1 MVDGRT
7 AHGRVC
13 YSSGVDTATHR
24 VPCKGHKVVH
34 ISSCTHCEHNDFDK
48 GGYMV
53 GSFLGMAHGTCESRE
68 GHAGIYVYKLCGGD
82 PGGICGKSLSKN
94 VHISG
99 LHHMVSCRLADFE
112 CPSRCCMARSGYVH
126 ILTS

>member
-1 MVDGRT
+1 M

-13 YSSGVDTATHR
+13 YNAGVDTATHR
-24 VPCKGHKVVH
+24 VPCKGHKAVH

-53 GSFLGMAHGTCESRE
+53 GSFLGTAHSICVSRE
-68 GHAGIYVYKLCGGD
+68 GHACIHVYKLCGGD
-82 PGGICGKSLSKN
+82 PGGIYGKSLSKN

-99 LHHMVSCRLADFE
+99 LSHMGSCMLADFE
-112 CPSRCCMARSGYVH
+112 GPLRSSMVLPGNVH